1 MFRMTASELFCRAAR
16 GARMGALM
24 LAALVLAALSALA
37 GCGHGDPA
45 RPHAGS
51 ERDARVVNLY
61 TWADYLGPNTLADFE
76 RETGIKVRVAYFD
89 TNETLESR
97 MLTGSSGYDVVVPTA
112 PYLQRQIAGGAYR
125 ALDKRLLPNLANLDP
140 ALMARAALNDPGNAH
155 SVIYTWGTYGIGF
168 NVARVAKALPG
179 VPLDSWRLLFDPTY
193 ARRLASCGISTID
206 APAGVERLVLQYLG
220 RDPNTPT
227 AADLA
232 QVASVLT
239 AIRPYIRTIDSANMI
254 DSLANGDICIALGY
268 NGDFVQARNRARDS
282 NNGNQIAYIVPK
294 EGSLIWFDMLA
305 IPTDAPHPA
314 NAHALINYLMNP
326 RTIADISNYIGYA
339 NANRAATP
347 LLAASIAAD
356 PAIFPPAAER
366 ERLFVETMDDPEQ
379 LRLITRLWQRFKTA
393 Q

>member
-1 MFRMTASELFCRAAR
+1 MFRMTASEVLCGVLRRARA
-16 GARMGALM
+16 GV
-24 LAALVLAALSALA
+24 LVLAGATLI
-37 GCGHGDPA
+37 GCGHGDTAQP
-45 RPHAGS
+45 RAGGD
-51 ERDARVVNLY
+51 RDAMVVNLY

-125 ALDKRLLPNLANLDP
+125 ALDKALLPNLVNLDP
-140 ALMARAALNDPGNAH
+140 ALMARAALNDPGNVH
-155 SVIYTWGTYGIGF
+155 SVIYTWGTYGIGY
-168 NVARVAKALPG
+168 NVARVTEALPG
-179 VPLDSWRLLFDPTY
+179 VPLDSWRLIFDPIY
-193 ARRLASCGISTID
+193 AQRLASCGISTID
-206 APAGVERLVLQYLG
+206 APPGVERLVLRYLG
-220 RDPNTPT
+220 KDPNAPT

-232 QVASVLT
+232 QVESVLT

-282 NNGNQIAYIVPK
+282 NNGNKIAYIVPK
-294 EGSLIWFDMLA
+294 EGSLIWFDTLA
-305 IPTDAPHPA
+305 IPKDAPHPA
-314 NAHALINYLMNP
+314 NAHALINYLMIP
-326 RTIADISNYIGYA
+326 RAIADISNYIGYA

-347 LLAASIAAD
+347 LLAPSIAAD
-356 PAIFPPAAER
+356 PAIFPPAAEQA
-366 ERLFVETMDDPEQ
+366 RLFVETMDDPEQ
-379 LRLITRLWQRFKTA
+379 LRLITRIWQRFKTA

>member
-16 GARMGALM
+16 AARVG
-24 LAALVLAALSALA
+24 ALVLAALSALA
-37 GCGHGDPA
+37 GCGRGDPA
-45 RPHAGS
+45 QPHAGS
-51 ERDARVVNLY
+51 DRDARVVNLY
-61 TWADYLGPNTLADFE
+61 TWADYLGPNTLVDFE

-125 ALDKRLLPNLANLDP
+125 ALDKSLLPNLANLDP
-140 ALMARAALNDPGNAH
+140 ALMARAALNDPGNVH

-220 RDPNTPT
+220 RDPNAPT
-227 AADLA
+227 AADFA

-347 LLAASIAAD
+347 LLAASIVAD

-366 ERLFVETMDDPEQ
+366 ERLFVETMDGPEQ

>member
-1 MFRMTASELFCRAAR
+1 MTIRKVFCRAVR
-16 GARMGALM
+16 GSRAG
-24 LAALVLAALSALA
+24 ALVLAAVGCLM
-37 GCGHGDPA
+37 GCGHGESAQPQ
-45 RPHAGS
+45 RGS
-51 ERDARVVNLY
+51 VRDEKVVNLY
-61 TWADYLGPNTLADFE
+61 TWTDYLGPTTLADFE
-76 RETGIKVRVAYFD
+76 RDTGIKVRVAYFD

-125 ALDKRLLPNLANLDP
+125 PLDKSLLPNLANLDP

-168 NVARVAKALPG
+168 NVGRVAAALPG
-179 VPLDSWRLLFDPTY
+179 VPVDSWRLIFDPTY
-193 ARRLASCGISTID
+193 ARRLAGCGISTID
-206 APAGVERLVLQYLG
+206 SPPGVERIVLKYLG
-220 RDPNTPT
+220 KDPNSAS

-232 QVASVLT
+232 QVESALT

-254 DSLANGDICIALGY
+254 DALANGDICIALGY

-282 NNGNQIAYIVPK
+282 NNGNEIAYVVPK
-294 EGSLIWFDMLA
+294 EGSLVWFDMLA
-305 IPTDAPHPA
+305 IPKDAPHPA

-326 RTIADISNYIGYA
+326 RTIARISNSISYA
-339 NANRAATP
+339 NANRAATA
-347 LLAASIAAD
+347 LLDPVIAAD

-366 ERLFVETMDDPEQ
+366 ERLFVETMDDPEE
-379 LRLITRLWQRFKTA
+379 LRLITRIWQRFKTA